1 MLQSMGSQRG
11 RHDLVTEQQQ
21 HIITGWNLILKE
33 TGGADV
39 LDLTPNKEGS
49 SLRKT
54 LWVEVTMIKVTTVIN

>member
-33 TGGADV
+33 T
-39 LDLTPNKEGS
+39 DLNS
-49 SLRKT
+49 SLNSATSSRDR
-54 LWVEVTMIKVTTVIN
+54 VMIFFTSLSFTNTVLL